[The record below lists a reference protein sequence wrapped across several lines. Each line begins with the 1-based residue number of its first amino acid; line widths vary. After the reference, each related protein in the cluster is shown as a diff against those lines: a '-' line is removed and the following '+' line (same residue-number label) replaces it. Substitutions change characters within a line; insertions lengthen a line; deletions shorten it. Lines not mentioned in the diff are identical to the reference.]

1 MFIMISKNKRMTK
14 DRIWF
19 NTIQAAFILNTT
31 DRTIRTRA
39 KNHLKD
45 SEMVVLKGK
54 AYELSDLFISL
65 YRKLSEVIGS
75 DDVEEDNEVIKEL
88 KQEIDNGNHVEVFTP
103 EQYVL
108 FENTIKDYSVKEQE
122 IKELSTKMS
131 YLDKEIVGL
140 VQDKIFLQN
149 QLDKTKDALSQN
161 QWILAKYLNQ

>member
-1 MFIMISKNKRMTK
+1 MAEN
-14 DRIWF
+14 RIWF
-19 NTIQAAFILNTT
+19 STVQVAFILNTT

-39 KNHLKD
+39 KNHIQD
-45 SEMVVLKGK
+45 SEMVVLNGK
-54 AYELSDLFISL
+54 TYELSDLFVSL

-75 DDVEEDNEVIKEL
+75 NETEEENDVIKEL

-103 EQYVL
+103 EEYVL
-108 FENTIKDYSVKEQE
+108 FENTLKDYSVKELE
-122 IKELSTKMS
+122 IKELGNKMK

-140 VQDKIFLQN
+140 VQDKIFLQT

>member
-1 MFIMISKNKRMTK
+1 MAEN
-14 DRIWF
+14 RIWF
-19 NTIQAAFILNTT
+19 STVQVAFILNTT

-39 KNHLKD
+39 KNHIQD

-54 AYELSDLFISL
+54 TYELSDLFVSL

-75 DDVEEDNEVIKEL
+75 YDTEEENDVIKEL

-103 EQYVL
+103 EEYVL
-108 FENTIKDYSVKEQE
+108 FENTLKDYSVKELE
-122 IKELSTKMS
+122 IKELGNKMK

-140 VQDKIFLQN
+140 VQDKIFLQT
-149 QLDKTKDALSQN
+149 QLDKTKDALIQN

>member
-1 MFIMISKNKRMTK
+1 MTK

-108 FENTIKDYSVKEQE
+108 FENTLKDYSVKEQE

>member
-1 MFIMISKNKRMTK
+1 MAEN
-14 DRIWF
+14 RIWF
-19 NTIQAAFILNTT
+19 STVQVAFILNTT

-39 KNHLKD
+39 KNHIQD

-54 AYELSDLFISL
+54 TYELSDLFVSL

-88 KQEIDNGNHVEVFTP
+88 KHEIDNGNHVEVFTP

-108 FENTIKDYSVKEQE
+108 FENTLKDYSVKEQE

>member
-1 MFIMISKNKRMTK
+1 
-14 DRIWF
+14 
-19 NTIQAAFILNTT
+19 
-31 DRTIRTRA
+31 
-39 KNHLKD
+39 
-45 SEMVVLKGK
+45 MVVLKGK

-75 DDVEEDNEVIKEL
+75 DDVEEENEVIKEL

-108 FENTIKDYSVKEQE
+108 FENTLKDYSVKEQE

>member
-108 FENTIKDYSVKEQE
+108 FENTLKDYSVKEQE

>member
-39 KNHLKD
+39 KNHIHD
-45 SEMVVLKGK
+45 SEMVVLNGK
-54 AYELSDLFISL
+54 TYELSDLFVSL

-75 DDVEEDNEVIKEL
+75 DETEEENDVIKEL

-103 EQYVL
+103 EEYVL
-108 FENTIKDYSVKEQE
+108 FENTLKDYSVKELE
-122 IKELSTKMS
+122 IKELGNKMK

-140 VQDKIFLQN
+140 VQDKIFLQT
-149 QLDKTKDALSQN
+149 QLDKTKDALIQN

>member
-75 DDVEEDNEVIKEL
+75 DDVEEENDVIKEL

-108 FENTIKDYSVKEQE
+108 FENTLKDYSVKEQE

>member
-1 MFIMISKNKRMTK
+1 
-14 DRIWF
+14 
-19 NTIQAAFILNTT
+19 
-31 DRTIRTRA
+31 
-39 KNHLKD
+39 
-45 SEMVVLKGK
+45 
-54 AYELSDLFISL
+54 LFISL

-108 FENTIKDYSVKEQE
+108 FENTLKDYSVKEQE

>member
-1 MFIMISKNKRMTK
+1 M
-14 DRIWF
+14 
-19 NTIQAAFILNTT
+19 
-31 DRTIRTRA
+31 
-39 KNHLKD
+39 
-45 SEMVVLKGK
+45 
-54 AYELSDLFISL
+54 
-65 YRKLSEVIGS
+65 
-75 DDVEEDNEVIKEL
+75 
-88 KQEIDNGNHVEVFTP
+88 FTP

-108 FENTIKDYSVKEQE
+108 FENTLKDYSVKEQE

>member
-1 MFIMISKNKRMTK
+1 MISKNKRMTK

-108 FENTIKDYSVKEQE
+108 FENTLKDYSVKEQE

>member
-54 AYELSDLFISL
+54 TYELSDLFISL

-75 DDVEEDNEVIKEL
+75 DDVEEENEVIKEL

-108 FENTIKDYSVKEQE
+108 FENTLKDYSVKEQE

>member
-108 FENTIKDYSVKEQE
+108 FENTLKDYSVKEQE

-149 QLDKTKDALSQN
+149 HLDKTKDALSQN

>member
-1 MFIMISKNKRMTK
+1 MTK

-39 KNHLKD
+39 KNHLND

-54 AYELSDLFISL
+54 TYELSDLFISL

-75 DDVEEDNEVIKEL
+75 DDLEDVNDVIKEL
-88 KQEIDNGNHVEVFTP
+88 KQEIDKGNHVEVFTP
-103 EQYVL
+103 DEYVL
-108 FENTIKDYSVKEQE
+108 FENTLKDYSVKEQE
-122 IKELSTKMS
+122 IKELATKMN

>member
-1 MFIMISKNKRMTK
+1 MVK

-19 NTIQAAFILNTT
+19 STVQVAFILNTT

-39 KNHLKD
+39 KNHLDD
-45 SEMVVLKGK
+45 SEMVILKGK
-54 AYELSDLFISL
+54 TYELSDLFVSL

-75 DDVEEDNEVIKEL
+75 DEAEEENDVIKEL

-103 EQYVL
+103 EEYIL
-108 FENTIKDYSVKEQE
+108 FENTLKDYSNKELE
-122 IKELSTKMS
+122 IKDLDTKMK

-140 VQDKIFLQN
+140 VQDKIFLQT
-149 QLDKTKDALSQN
+149 QLDKTKDALTQN

>member
-39 KNHLKD
+39 KNHLND

-108 FENTIKDYSVKEQE
+108 FENTLKDYSVKEQE

>member
-1 MFIMISKNKRMTK
+1 MTK
-14 DRIWF
+14 NRIWF
-19 NTIQAAFILNTT
+19 STIQVAFILNTT

-39 KNHLKD
+39 KNHLND

-54 AYELSDLFISL
+54 TYELSDLFVSL

-75 DDVEEDNEVIKEL
+75 DDVEEENDVIKEL

-103 EQYVL
+103 DEYVL
-108 FENTIKDYSVKEQE
+108 FEKTLKDYSSKELE
-122 IKELSTKMS
+122 IKELSTKMN

-140 VQDKIFLQN
+140 VQDKMFLQN
-149 QLDKTKDALSQN
+149 QLEKTKDALAQN

>member
-1 MFIMISKNKRMTK
+1 
-14 DRIWF
+14 
-19 NTIQAAFILNTT
+19 
-31 DRTIRTRA
+31 
-39 KNHLKD
+39 
-45 SEMVVLKGK
+45 MVVLKGK
-54 AYELSDLFISL
+54 TYELSDLFISL

-75 DDVEEDNEVIKEL
+75 DDIEEDNEVIKEL

-108 FENTIKDYSVKEQE
+108 FENTLKDYSVKEQE

>member
-1 MFIMISKNKRMTK
+1 MEKN
-14 DRIWF
+14 RIWF
-19 NTIQAAFILNTT
+19 STIQVAFILNTT

-39 KNHLKD
+39 KNHIHD

-54 AYELSDLFISL
+54 TYELSDLFVSL

-75 DDVEEDNEVIKEL
+75 YEAEDENDVIKEL

-103 EQYVL
+103 EEYVL
-108 FENTIKDYSVKEQE
+108 FENTLKDYSTKELE
-122 IKELSTKMS
+122 IKELGTKME

-140 VQDKIFLQN
+140 VQDKIFLQT
-149 QLDKTKDALSQN
+149 QLDKTKDALTQN

>member
-39 KNHLKD
+39 KNHIHD
-45 SEMVVLKGK
+45 SEMVVLNGK
-54 AYELSDLFISL
+54 TYELSDLFVSL

-108 FENTIKDYSVKEQE
+108 FENTLKDYSVKEQE